1 MAASL
6 KLLPGSTAR
15 WRGRRYL
22 IVDYESLDAIIARQP
37 GKRRLER
44 IPVNEAAPDHAS
56 HIVAAW
62 TPDLASVPE
71 EAWQKAVKRFEILKP
86 LLNMG
91 NSERTFAHIKKA
103 ACALGKHPATI
114 YRWIESYNCSGRLS
128 ELLRKNRADRGN
140 AISRLGDSFRLWG
153 AAPNKH
159 RSGARWERSY
169 CSQRRRSIRYARA
182 DRHPGTH
189 QLRKQLGPLADHNRV
204 REHQG
209 APRQISLSKL
219 FANSIATFAFISA
232 RSAHVRRYFWN

>member
-1 MAASL
+1 MNYRRRALEGLLCLLYLVAIAVSARENECSDIL
-6 KLLPGSTAR
+6 QQGIYDQYKITSKSAFQAKVKEFFSKSWDQLSDAKLFANRSALFANDAESAMTAVRRQIRNHGPALLPDGTDPDVGQQTNTDLHRSLLDL
-15 WRGRRYL
+15 RGTR
-22 IVDYESLDAIIARQP
+22 SCA
-37 GKRRLER
+37 ER
-44 IPVNEAAPDHAS
+44 VL
-56 HIVAAW
+56 
-62 TPDLASVPE
+62 LA
-71 EAWQKAVKRFEILKP
+71 F
-86 LLNMG
+86 
-91 NSERTFAHIKKA
+91 
-103 ACALGKHPATI
+103 
-114 YRWIESYNCSGRLS
+114 
-128 ELLRKNRADRGN
+128 
-140 AISRLGDSFRLWG
+140 WG

-232 RSAHVRRYFWN
+232 RSAHIRRYFWN

>member
-6 KLLPGSTAR
+6 KLLPGSTVR

-22 IVDYESLDAIIARQP
+22 IVDYESLDAIIAR
-37 GKRRLER
+37 
-44 IPVNEAAPDHAS
+44 
-56 HIVAAW
+56 
-62 TPDLASVPE
+62 
-71 EAWQKAVKRFEILKP
+71 
-86 LLNMG
+86 
-91 NSERTFAHIKKA
+91 
-103 ACALGKHPATI
+103 C
-114 YRWIESYNCSGRLS
+114 
-128 ELLRKNRADRGN
+128 
-140 AISRLGDSFRLWG
+140 
-153 AAPNKH
+153 
-159 RSGARWERSY
+159 GARWERSY

-232 RSAHVRRYFWN
+232 RSAHIRRYFWN